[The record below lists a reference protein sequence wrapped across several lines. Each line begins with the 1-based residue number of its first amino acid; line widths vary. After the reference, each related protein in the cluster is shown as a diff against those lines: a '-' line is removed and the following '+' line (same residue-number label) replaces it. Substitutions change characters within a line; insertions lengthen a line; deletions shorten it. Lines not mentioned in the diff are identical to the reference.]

1 MAAASRRSLYPEYPL
16 PGLGSGKLFTSP
28 PVPFPGLSI
37 KPNDSFTLVYAP
49 VAVSFTMLPNAVA
62 LVTTLSPKSLIDF
75 LTSLKKPEDSGFLI
89 VLVASDVVLV
99 GLVALFSFSTEDLVV
114 VSGTTLLFWVFLK
127 ASILPSI
134 DLISLFIA

>member
-16 PGLGSGKLFTSP
+16 PGLASGKLFTSP

-49 VAVSFTMLPNAVA
+49 VAASFTMLPNAVA

-114 VSGTTLLFWVFLK
+114 VSGTTLLF
-127 ASILPSI
+127 
-134 DLISLFIA
+134 